1 MTKSDKNNPVAR
13 GIGYK
18 LKISVCL
25 MSVLPLLVSVY
36 ILTNFVLP
44 NVGFRI
50 DITASILISILI
62 AVLGFLLIK
71 DVLDRVV
78 SMSAEAKMMAAG
90 DITRSVETVHKD
102 EVGDL
107 GDALNQLTQRI
118 RSNMEEL
125 KDYGQKTTDF
135 NIQIQKRVM
144 VLSSLM
150 QISTLISQG
159 TKLEEAF
166 KVIAEKCRHIAQSDV
181 SYILFRQLDQETF
194 YVKAADGLY
203 SEYLLKVK
211 VGPEES
217 IFDKTIATNK
227 EFIMDRDNPQSEI
240 LRRALEDKFKTPN
253 SLVVPVYL
261 RGRVMALLGLGNS
274 RANFAYRKDDIELLD
289 IFAKQTALAI
299 ENDILIHRVEKL
311 EIKDALTGLY
321 NEAFISNRLQEE
333 IKRAVAFRRPC
344 SFVLIN
350 IDNFKKLHQTLTS
363 LQIESILKRVS
374 TLIKEQVSDID
385 RVGRVGDNEF
395 AIILPEKNK
404 RQAQEMAEVV
414 RAKIE
419 VTFKQENDPDRRLT
433 ASGSVSENPL
443 DGTTSEELINK
454 AKEMLNIAKSEGKN
468 RVA

>member
-1 MTKSDKNNPVAR
+1 MAKSNKNNPVAR

-18 LKISVCL
+18 LKISACL

-50 DITASILISILI
+50 DITASTLISILI

-71 DVLDRVV
+71 DVLDRIVLI
-78 SMSAEAKMMAAG
+78 SGEAKMMAAG
-90 DITRSVETVHKD
+90 DITRSVETAQDD

-125 KDYGQKTTDF
+125 KNYGQKTTDF
-135 NIQIQKRVM
+135 NIEIQKRVM
-144 VLSSLM
+144 VLSALM

-166 KVIAEKCRHIAQSDV
+166 KVIAEKCRQLAYSDV
-181 SYILFRQLDQETF
+181 SYVLFRQQDQETF
-194 YVKAADGLY
+194 YVKAADGLN
-203 SEYLLKVK
+203 SEYLLKIK
-211 VGPEES
+211 LGPEEN
-217 IFDKTIATNK
+217 IFDKTLIANK
-227 EFIMDRDNPQSEI
+227 EFIMDKDNSQPEV
-240 LRRALEDKFKTPN
+240 LYRAFKDKFKTSN
-253 SLVVPVYL
+253 ALIIPVYL

-274 RANFAYRKDDIELLD
+274 RTNFSYRKDDIELLD

-299 ENDILIHRVEKL
+299 ENDILIRRVEKL
-311 EIKDALTGLY
+311 EIKDTLTGLY
-321 NEAFISNRLQEE
+321 NEAFIGSRLQEE
-333 IKRAVAFRRPC
+333 IKRAVSYRRPC

-350 IDNFKKLHQTLTS
+350 IDNFKKLNQALTS

-374 TLIKEQVSDID
+374 TLVKEQISDID
-385 RVGRVGDNEF
+385 RAGRVGDNEF

-404 RQAQEMAEVV
+404 RQAQELAEII

-419 VTFKQENDPDRRLT
+419 NTFKQEDNPDKRLT
-433 ASGSVSENPL
+433 VSGSVSENPL
-443 DGTTSEELINK
+443 DGTTSEQLINK
-454 AKEMLNIAKSEGKN
+454 AKELLNIAKSEGKN
-468 RVA
+468 RIA